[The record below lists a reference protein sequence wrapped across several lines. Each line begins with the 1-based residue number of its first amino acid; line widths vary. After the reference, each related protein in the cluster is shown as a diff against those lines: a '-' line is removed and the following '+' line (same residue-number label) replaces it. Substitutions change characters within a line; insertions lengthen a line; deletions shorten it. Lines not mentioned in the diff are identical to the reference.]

1 MTVEPSIAQPSTKPF
16 PTASPRLPVSDVVT
30 ATILNAVDGLSKPT
44 PASLPH
50 TSATVDASTLSRM
63 NLPTPRHAAA
73 AQGFNR
79 PPADYPRRVLLAVC
93 GLSPQIVT
101 ETIYAL
107 AADEH
112 APFIPTEVHLITTAE
127 GARRAE
133 LSLLSDD
140 LGWFHKLCED
150 YALPGISFNRH
161 HIHVMRDAQERAMDD
176 IRSPQDNRD
185 AANFITAQVRQFSA
199 DPHCALHVSIA
210 GGRKTMGF
218 YLGYALSLYGRAQ
231 DRLSHVLVSDPFES
245 SWDFFYPT
253 PYSRVLQTKDGKLA
267 DTAMAQVTLA
277 EIPFVSLRHGLPVA
291 LLAGHAS
298 FNETVAAASAAL
310 APPQLTI
317 DLAAKRILAGDKVID
332 LPPAEL
338 ALLAV
343 FARHALQGGTPL
355 PAPAK
360 GAPDADWGH
369 RYLREYRAIMGNLAD
384 IQATEHALRNG
395 MDGEYFSQRK
405 SKLDKRLKTAL
416 GPAAQAYRIHDGGT
430 RPRRYALTLRLDVV
444 RFVSDVAFKEEK

>member
-1 MTVEPSIAQPSTKPF
+1 MA
-16 PTASPRLPVSDVVT
+16 
-30 ATILNAVDGLSKPT
+30 
-44 PASLPH
+44 ASLPH
-50 TSATVDASTLSRM
+50 TAKAAGVPTLRCMNPSIASPRPELSQSF
-63 NLPTPRHAAA
+63 PRI
-73 AQGFNR
+73 
-79 PPADYPRRVLLAVC
+79 PADYPRRVLLAVC

-107 AADEH
+107 AAQERD
-112 APFIPTEVHLITTAE
+112 PFIPTEVHLITTAE

-150 YALPGISFNRH
+150 YSLPGITFNRH
-161 HIHVMRDAQERAMDD
+161 HIHVMRDAGERAMED
-176 IRSPQDNRD
+176 IRSRQDNRD
-185 AANFITAQVRQFSA
+185 AADFITAQVRQFSA
-199 DPHCALHVSIA
+199 DPNCALHVSIA

-218 YLGYALSLYGRAQ
+218 YLGYALSLYGRTQ

-253 PYSRVLQTKDGKLA
+253 PYSRVLQTRDGKLA

-298 FNETVAAASAAL
+298 FNDTVAAARAAL

-317 DLAAKRILAGDKVID
+317 DLHARRILAGDKTIE

-343 FARHALQGGTPL
+343 FARRAQQG
-355 PAPAK
+355 APALA
-360 GAPDADWGH
+360 APGKDVPDPDWAA
-369 RYLREYRAIMGNLAD
+369 RYLLEYRAITGGMMTD
-384 IQATEHALRNG
+384 TDTTTQALRNG
-395 MDGEYFSQRK
+395 MDGDYFSQRK
-405 SKLDKRLKTAL
+405 SKLDRRLKTAL
-416 GPAAQAYRIHDGGT
+416 GPAAEAYRIKDGGT
-430 RPRRYALTLRLDVV
+430 RPRRYALTLSADAV
-444 RFVSDVAFKEEK
+444 RFVTGVTFKEEK